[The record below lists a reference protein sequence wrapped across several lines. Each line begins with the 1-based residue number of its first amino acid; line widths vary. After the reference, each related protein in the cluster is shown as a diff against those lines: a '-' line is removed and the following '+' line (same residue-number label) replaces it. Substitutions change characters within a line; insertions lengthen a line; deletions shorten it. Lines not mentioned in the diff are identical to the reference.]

1 MDKRLAQELLL
12 VFDSPYAVEVFQ
24 KYMDAEIAKAFSML
38 KGVSDPIG
46 IYRLQGQI
54 AAYET
59 LKKVRDTAITVAKGE

>member
-12 VFDSPYAVEVFQ
+12 IFDTPYSVEVFD
-24 KYMDAEIAKAFSML
+24 KYMNSEINKAYSML
-38 KGVSDPIG
+38 KGVSDPVG

-54 AAYET
+54 AAYEM